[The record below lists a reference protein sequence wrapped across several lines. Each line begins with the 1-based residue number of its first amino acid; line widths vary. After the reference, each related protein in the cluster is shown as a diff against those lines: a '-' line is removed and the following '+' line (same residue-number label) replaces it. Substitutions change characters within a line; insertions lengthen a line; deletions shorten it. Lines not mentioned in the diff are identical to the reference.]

1 MTPDLRTLLF
11 DVSEQRFAKI
21 NENLLNLTDRNLR
34 ILKYC
39 AILEKRQKKLDQKIN
54 LLYQAVR
61 YNSEVDFEL
70 RQKTKQV
77 TQKFIKQESNIRK
90 VENLMQGLKLK

>member
-1 MTPDLRTLLF
+1 M
-11 DVSEQRFAKI
+11 
-21 NENLLNLTDRNLR
+21 
-34 ILKYC
+34 KYC

>member
-1 MTPDLRTLLF
+1 MTPDLRKLLF
-11 DVSEQRFAKI
+11 NVSEQRFAEI
-21 NENLLNLTDRNLR
+21 NENLLDLTDHNLR

-39 AILEKRQKKLDQKIN
+39 AILEKRHKKLDQKIN